1 MRRFVIFGAAIAV
14 VVALWSAGW
23 LFISN
28 EIRNQ
33 VGLLAQGD
41 GQSQPKLTCARLDIG
56 GYPFRFNLTCGE
68 ATVVS
73 GDITVAL
80 PQVEVA
86 ALVFQPTL
94 FHMRAVGPATIED
107 AFLGGQNEITWANLE
122 GSLRIADWKRI
133 GRLSLVADNAAWS
146 DTLVTE
152 TLLGSATRAEFHLV
166 DVPAKHDAATGRAT
180 LEGYVLLDGAA
191 IPAWTVAD
199 GDLTATVAMTNL
211 PDNLTAL
218 PAHPVREWQAAGG
231 RIAISEIKGT
241 EGEDAI
247 TVTGD
252 VGLSAEGLAEGTI
265 EISSKGI
272 AERSSAFL
280 APEMQPMIFGTVGD
294 DGLNRQRLIIA
305 NGVLFLGMLPA
316 FAFAPFF

>member
-14 VVALWSAGW
+14 FIALWSAGW

-33 VGLLAQGD
+33 IGLLAQGD
-41 GQSQPKLTCARLDIG
+41 GQSQPKLTCARLDVG
-56 GYPFRFNLTCGE
+56 GYPFRFNVTCAE

-73 GDITVAL
+73 GDVTVTL
-80 PQVEVA
+80 SQVEAA

-94 FHMRAVGPATIED
+94 FHLRAVSPATIED
-107 AFLGGQNEITWANLE
+107 AFLGGQNEVAWTNLE
-122 GSLRIADWKRI
+122 GSLRIADWKRV
-133 GRLSLVADNAAWS
+133 GRLSLVADDATWS

-152 TLLGSATRAEFHLV
+152 TLLGSATRTELHLV
-166 DVPAKHDAATGRAT
+166 DVPSKHDAATGRAN
-180 LEGYVLLDGAA
+180 LEGYVLLREIAV
-191 IPAWTVAD
+191 PAWTVAN
-199 GDLTATVAMTNL
+199 GELTATVEVSSL
-211 PDNLTAL
+211 PDNLVAL
-218 PAHPVREWQAAGG
+218 PPDPVRDWQAGGG
-231 RIAISEIKGT
+231 RIAITEIKGT
-241 EGEDAI
+241 EGEDTI

-252 VGLSAEGLAEGTI
+252 LGLNAMGLAEGTI
-265 EISSKGI
+265 EIASKGI

-280 APEMQPMIFGTVGD
+280 APEMRPLIFGSVD
-294 DGLNRQRLIIA
+294 EDGLNRQRLMIA